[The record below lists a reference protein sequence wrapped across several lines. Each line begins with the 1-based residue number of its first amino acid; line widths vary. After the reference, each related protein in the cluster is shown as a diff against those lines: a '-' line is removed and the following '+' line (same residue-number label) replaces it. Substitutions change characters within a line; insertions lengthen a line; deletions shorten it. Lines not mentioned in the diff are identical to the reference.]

1 MDTLEKNYY
10 TDEELQEFKDIILK
24 KLNTAKDE
32 FNYLQEQIKNSGEEL
47 QDGKLSGLED
57 GSSTLEKEHLN
68 KLMARQAQ
76 YIQNL
81 NNALIR
87 IKNKTYGVC
96 RITGKLIGKDRLRAV
111 PHATLSIEAK
121 NGERK

>member
-47 QDGKLSGLED
+47 QDGKLNGLVD

-121 NGERK
+121 NGEKK